1 MPFFATAGAK
11 AFRCLSLPARGKLL
25 EQIKTIIKPSSG
37 ISLQLKE
44 LWQHRELLYFFAWR
58 DIKVRYKQTTLG
70 IIWALLQPLGM
81 MLLFVLVF
89 SRSSIASST
98 PIRYEIFV
106 LSGLVLWN
114 LFYNAVSQ
122 ASESMIT
129 NSSIIKKIYF
139 PRLVIP
145 LAALCSSFVD
155 FLIGLVML
163 LVFCLI
169 FHQPVSISA
178 LIYFP
183 LAILILLI
191 TSFGLGTLLGALN
204 VKYRDF
210 RYALPFFLQ
219 FLFFATQII
228 YPASII
234 QNRWLQYLFAMNPVN
249 TAIELFRHPFGTAIN
264 ENMVYMGVASSLL
277 MALAGLFYFKKTE
290 SYFADIV

>member
-1 MPFFATAGAK
+1 M
-11 AFRCLSLPARGKLL
+11 
-25 EQIKTIIKPSSG
+25 EQIKNIIRPTKG
-37 ISLQLKE
+37 IDLQLKE

-58 DIKVRYKQTTLG
+58 DIKVRYKQTILG
-70 IIWALLQPLGM
+70 ILWALLQPLGM

-98 PIRYEIFV
+98 PIRYEVFV

-114 LFYNAVSQ
+114 LFYHAVSQ

-155 FLIGLVML
+155 FIIGLLVL
-163 LVFCLI
+163 LIFCLVFG
-169 FHQPVSISA
+169 QPVNISA
-178 LIYFP
+178 ILYFP
-183 LAILILLI
+183 LAILVLLI
-191 TSFGLGTLLGALN
+191 SSFGLGTLLGALN

-228 YPASII
+228 YPATII
-234 QNRWLQYLFAMNPVN
+234 EQTWLQYLFALNPVN
-249 TAIELFRHPFGTAIN
+249 TAIELFRYPFGVSMN
-264 ENMVYMGVASSLL
+264 EQMVYIGLASSLL
-277 MALAGLFYFKKTE
+277 IAIAGLFYFKKTE